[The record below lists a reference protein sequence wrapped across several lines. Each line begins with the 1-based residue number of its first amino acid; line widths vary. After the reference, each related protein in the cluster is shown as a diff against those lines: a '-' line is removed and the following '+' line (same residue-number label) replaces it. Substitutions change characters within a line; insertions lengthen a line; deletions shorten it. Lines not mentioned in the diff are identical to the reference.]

1 MNTSRDARFN
11 PAPREMSEGDFI
23 ARFGGVYEH
32 SPWIARQAYRQG
44 LGPDQDS
51 PEGLS
56 ATLRSVVA
64 QADRDRLLA
73 LIHAHPDLA
82 GRAAVR
88 GELTAESSAE
98 QAGAGIDQCT
108 ADEFERFQRLNAAY
122 KSKFGFPFIMA
133 VKGSDRHRILAAFE
147 QRLEH
152 EPELEFDTAV
162 EQIHRIARF
171 RLDAIARS

>member
-1 MNTSRDARFN
+1 MNMARDARFN
-11 PAPREMSEGDFI
+11 PAPHEMTEADFI

-32 SPWIARQAYRQG
+32 SPWIAQEAYRQG
-44 LGPDQDS
+44 LGPDQNS

-56 ATLRSVVA
+56 AAMQSVVA

-73 LIHAHPDLA
+73 LIQAHPDLA
-82 GRAAVR
+82 GRAALR
-88 GELTAESSAE
+88 GELTAESGAE

-108 ADEFERFQRLNAAY
+108 ADELERFQRLNASY